1 MVCDIKVEFLKSS
14 MGDCAL
20 VSLPA
25 TCRALSSAPLGFGF
39 LGLDKI
45 LILQVPKD
53 YYSKRPEED
62 LRDLINQLK
71 LGDNTAALMT
81 AAKIRKVLTV
91 KHKTLEDLH
100 VTVILTAGTAN
111 ALVAGELPL
120 KEDGEVRSGTI
131 NIIAFVNRAL
141 TDGALVN
148 AVITITEAKGVA
160 LRSLGFDAGGT
171 TTDAVIVACPAG
183 EEKLKYAGTATR
195 VGSLLSK
202 AVREALVESLSKA
215 GEVKSRSFLER
226 LSERGITMDELLE
239 TALAL
244 HIPHNER
251 EVEIVK
257 QRFVEEL
264 TRLADDVNINSLVC
278 SALYLEDLGSSGGI
292 HGLSVNDFNKDAVHI
307 LADELIG
314 MAIAEYIS
322 GTRGLFNYVRYDR
335 KKPGILASL
344 GPFLDDVVASLVGG
358 VMSSIYSKP

>member
-20 VSLPA
+20 VSLPT

-53 YYSKRPEED
+53 YDSERPEEE
-62 LRDLINQLK
+62 LRDLIDQLK

-120 KEDGEVRSGTI
+120 KEDEEVRSGTI

-148 AVITITEAKGVA
+148 SVITITEAKG
-160 LRSLGFDAGGT
+160 
-171 TTDAVIVACPAG
+171 
-183 EEKLKYAGTATR
+183 R

-226 LSERGITMDELLE
+226 LSERGIAMGELLE

-251 EVEIVK
+251 EVEKVK

-278 SALYLEDLGSSGGI
+278 SALYLEDLGSSGRI
-292 HGLSVNDFNKDAVHI
+292 HGLSVNDFNRDAVHI

-322 GTRGLFNYVRYDR
+322 G
-335 KKPGILASL
+335 PGILASL

>member
-20 VSLPA
+20 VSLPT

-53 YYSKRPEED
+53 YDSERPEEE
-62 LRDLINQLK
+62 LRDLIDQLK

-120 KEDGEVRSGTI
+120 KEDEEVRSGTI

-148 AVITITEAKGVA
+148 SVITITEAKGVA
-160 LRSLGFDAGGT
+160 LRSLGFDAG
-171 TTDAVIVACPAG
+171 
-183 EEKLKYAGTATR
+183 
-195 VGSLLSK
+195 
-202 AVREALVESLSKA
+202 
-215 GEVKSRSFLER
+215 ER
-226 LSERGITMDELLE
+226 QPT
-239 TALAL
+239 
-244 HIPHNER
+244 
-251 EVEIVK
+251 
-257 QRFVEEL
+257 Q
-264 TRLADDVNINSLVC
+264 
-278 SALYLEDLGSSGGI
+278 
-292 HGLSVNDFNKDAVHI
+292 
-307 LADELIG
+307 
-314 MAIAEYIS
+314 
-322 GTRGLFNYVRYDR
+322 
-335 KKPGILASL
+335 
-344 GPFLDDVVASLVGG
+344 
-358 VMSSIYSKP
+358 